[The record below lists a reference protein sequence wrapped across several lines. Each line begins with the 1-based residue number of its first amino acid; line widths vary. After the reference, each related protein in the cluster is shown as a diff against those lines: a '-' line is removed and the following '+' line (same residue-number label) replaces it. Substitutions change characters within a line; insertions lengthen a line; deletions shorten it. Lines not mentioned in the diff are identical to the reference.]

1 MSAKSAKMSDDW
13 EPLERLPNHMP
24 SPRHVAWRLPSD
36 ILGTATSWNSP
47 RNMHVHTQCDAPSP
61 SHNPPTMMGNEDQYD
76 QEEVRLAMQQMI
88 SEPDQ
93 EEVRLAMEHLD
104 IGFMRRFT
112 RFAFNP
118 TNPFIAG
125 ASVLGTVV
133 AAQVYARMLVLV

>member
-1 MSAKSAKMSDDW
+1 
-13 EPLERLPNHMP
+13 
-24 SPRHVAWRLPSD
+24 
-36 ILGTATSWNSP
+36 
-47 RNMHVHTQCDAPSP
+47 
-61 SHNPPTMMGNEDQYD
+61 
-76 QEEVRLAMQQMI
+76 MI

-133 AAQVYARMLVLV
+133 AAQVYARMLVLVKACILTRHTHTPPPSTHNTHTNTHGHTHSP